1 MSKFQF
7 TTTKVNYA
15 QISQKFIN
23 YKLFLPSKLRSWS
36 SKKQH
41 KVNSKNGQIQF
52 SLTSIIFRSK
62 GFSPRCSALKFSSTT
77 DRVSSATIHEKS
89 DNTERS
95 RSTSHAQRGRTWTAA
110 LQGIY
115 ALSTVA
121 ERTRAR
127 LEVT

>member
-36 SKKQH
+36 SKTTTQ
-41 KVNSKNGQIQF
+41 SQF
-52 SLTSIIFRSK
+52 QKWSNSIIFRSK